1 MLMNVSHDTRREH
14 NRLLVAGLVYI
25 TAVGVFVAGSIAI
38 YEKVFTKVTW
48 VTVDARAAGLQ
59 LPKFGDVRMHGVLV
73 GQIRSISQDGH
84 QAVIRL
90 GLQPGAAK
98 QIPANVSVKILPT
111 TLFGQKY
118 VELVDPV
125 APSARSLTDGAVIPA
140 SRVTTSVELQT
151 ILAKL
156 YPLLTAVR
164 PQDLDETLYAV
175 AHALQGNGER
185 LGQMVT
191 TLDAYLR
198 TMNVHLPTLHQ
209 DMSELADVA
218 HTYALAAPDVV
229 SLLKNATTTANTL
242 STQRRQL
249 KGLLS
254 NVTGLSKDSTALL
267 TRNEAGIDAEGRLAV
282 PLMRLLSTYSPEYPC
297 LLEGL
302 DKYTGRLNQI
312 FRNSRV
318 YQTMTFGGDQR
329 PAYTRQDR
337 PAYGEIGH
345 GPWCLGLP
353 VPAKA
358 LPPMALKDGT
368 EDDHAQHPRVRSPS

>member
-1 MLMNVSHDTRREH
+1 MLMNISHDTRREH
-14 NRLLVAGLVYI
+14 NRLLVAGIAYLVAMALLI
-25 TAVGVFVAGSIAI
+25 AVSIAI
-38 YEKVFTKVTW
+38 YQKVFTKVTW
-48 VTVDARAAGLQ
+48 VTVDAQQAGLQ

-84 QAVIRL
+84 KAVIKL
-90 GLQPGAAK
+90 GLQPDAAK

-118 VELVDPV
+118 VELVDPTDP
-125 APSARSLTDGAVIPA
+125 APQSLSDGTVIPA

-151 ILAKL
+151 ILGKL
-156 YPLLTAVR
+156 YPLLTAVK

-191 TLDAYLR
+191 TLDSYLR
-198 TMNVHLPTLHQ
+198 TMNVHLPTLGQ
-209 DMSELADVA
+209 DMSQLASVA
-218 HTYALAAPDVV
+218 HTYSLAAPDLV
-229 SLLKNATTTANTL
+229 SLLKNATTTANTI
-242 STQRRQL
+242 SSERRQFH
-249 KGLLS
+249 GLLY
-254 NVTGLSKDSTALL
+254 NVTGLSNDSTTMLA
-267 TRNEAGIDAEGRLAV
+267 RNEAGIDAEGRLSE
-282 PLMRLLSTYSPEYPC
+282 PLTKLLATYSPEYPC

-302 DKYTGRLNQI
+302 DKYTARLNQI
-312 FRNSRV
+312 FRHSRV

-337 PAYGEIGH
+337 PQYGEIGH

-353 VPAKA
+353 VPAHA
-358 LPPMALKDGT
+358 VSPVTLKDGT
-368 EDDHAQHPRVRSPS
+368 EDDPAQHPMQGSGK